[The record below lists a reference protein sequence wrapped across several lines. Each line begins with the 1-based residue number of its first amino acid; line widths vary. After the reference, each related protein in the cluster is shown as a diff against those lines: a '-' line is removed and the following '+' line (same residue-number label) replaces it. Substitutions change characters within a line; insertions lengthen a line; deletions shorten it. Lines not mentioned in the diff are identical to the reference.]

1 MVIISASIT
10 MFGIGLLGVLVTFRN
25 FLTIM
30 FGLEMLLLSINI
42 LFIYFSNYL
51 DDLLGQIFSIL
62 ILTVAASESAIG
74 LAIITVYYNVYS
86 NISVQNIS
94 VLKG

>member
-51 DDLLGQIFSIL
+51 DDLLGQIFAIL

>member
-30 FGLEMLLLSINI
+30 FGLEMLFLPISI

-51 DDLLGQIFSIL
+51 DDLLGQIFAIL